1 MTGTT
6 KVLVVDDQFLIRA
19 GLVGLLRAAPG
30 VDVVGE
36 AGDGEEAVA
45 LAARTRPDVILMDI
59 RMPGMS
65 GIVATERILA
75 EAAEP
80 APRILVLTTFDLD
93 EYVYGALRA
102 GASGFLLKDSGP
114 ERLLA
119 AVAAVGSGDSLF
131 APSVTRRLVE
141 AFARQAGG
149 GAGAGARPA
158 PTGGRGAGSAVGARS
173 GRRAERPVELDAL
186 TGREVEVLRL
196 TGGGLSNAEI
206 AEQLF
211 ISEATVKTHLNR
223 TMTKLDLDSRA
234 QAVVVA
240 YESGLV
246 TPGGS

>member
-1 MTGTT
+1 MTT
-6 KVLVVDDQFLIRA
+6 VLVVDDQYLIRA
-19 GLVGLLRAAPG
+19 GLVGLLNAASG
-30 VDVVGE
+30 IEVVGE
-36 AGDGEEAVA
+36 AGDGDEAVRI
-45 LAARTRPDVILMDI
+45 AAETRPEVILMDI
-59 RMPGMS
+59 RMPGTD
-65 GIVATERILA
+65 GIRATERILA

-119 AVAAVGSGDSLF
+119 AVAAVGGGDALF

-141 AFARQAGG
+141 AFARQAGS
-149 GAGAGARPA
+149 AQDAA
-158 PTGGRGAGSAVGARS
+158 PPPDLA
-173 GRRAERPVELDAL
+173 AL
-186 TGREVEVLRL
+186 TSRETEVLRL
-196 TGGGLSNAEI
+196 IAGGLSNLEI
-206 AEQLF
+206 ADRLY

-240 YESGLV
+240 YETGLV
-246 TPGGS
+246 RPGG